1 MNIQSKVL
9 RDQIFTD
16 MLADCNQEAIMDP
29 MCKYLDN
36 QDRVR
41 DAPRSE
47 QNQSHTL

>member
-9 RDQIFTD
+9 RDQIFAD